1 MRNTYQDKNGT
12 YYLRLFVP
20 KVLLPFASKSKIVQ
34 SLRTKDRRQAYLRSM
49 EASLAF
55 ERWVWEMKNK
65 FNIGS
70 DIRELV
76 ITLPNGAKAEFDLE
90 KVAEKDAYE
99 SLIGTLAAA
108 PQTSA
113 TIVQEI
119 KQSTPLP
126 SVPSWATRARLID
139 IFESYKVAKSK
150 TFSQST
156 KDSYFPRVQKFIDF
170 CRSKGMVFADEIRKT
185 HASDY
190 REEVI
195 KLQDSPL
202 TVDNYTKTLKSFF
215 DFAISV
221 GKYGFENPF
230 ANMHLVKKSE
240 RDKHTDSYIP
250 YTKDEIQRLFVENF
264 EAYCKR
270 FKKPDLFFAP
280 LVALTIGM
288 REDEIAQ
295 LYISD
300 IYQKD
305 GVWVFD
311 INDNGDDKEVKNQPS
326 IRLMPLTS
334 QLLQTNFLSYY
345 HMVKE
350 KYGETSLLFPYLT
363 KTASNGYS
371 KNICYNWTQ
380 YKKMLI
386 TVDESQK
393 VFHSLRKN
401 VGAAMADKL
410 IDLPLRKRVLGH
422 TQNQDVTQTVY
433 GSEYSLQNI
442 RFMLEGLEWNIDFSK
457 FQFHFKNEKVLAGLV
472 NSKAIKARKKAIKLM
487 QQ

>member
-113 TIVQEI
+113 TIVQGI
-119 KQSTPLP
+119 KQSPPLP

-240 RDKHTDSYIP
+240 RDNRH
-250 YTKDEIQRLFVENF
+250 
-264 EAYCKR
+264 
-270 FKKPDLFFAP
+270 
-280 LVALTIGM
+280 
-288 REDEIAQ
+288 
-295 LYISD
+295 
-300 IYQKD
+300 
-305 GVWVFD
+305 
-311 INDNGDDKEVKNQPS
+311 
-326 IRLMPLTS
+326 
-334 QLLQTNFLSYY
+334 
-345 HMVKE
+345 
-350 KYGETSLLFPYLT
+350 
-363 KTASNGYS
+363 
-371 KNICYNWTQ
+371 
-380 YKKMLI
+380 
-386 TVDESQK
+386 
-393 VFHSLRKN
+393 
-401 VGAAMADKL
+401 
-410 IDLPLRKRVLGH
+410 
-422 TQNQDVTQTVY
+422 
-433 GSEYSLQNI
+433 
-442 RFMLEGLEWNIDFSK
+442 
-457 FQFHFKNEKVLAGLV
+457 
-472 NSKAIKARKKAIKLM
+472 
-487 QQ
+487 